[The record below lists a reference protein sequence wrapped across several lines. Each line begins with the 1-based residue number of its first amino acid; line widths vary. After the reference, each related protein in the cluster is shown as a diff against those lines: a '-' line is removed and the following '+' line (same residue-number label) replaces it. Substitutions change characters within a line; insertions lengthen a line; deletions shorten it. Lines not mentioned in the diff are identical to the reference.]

1 MGEVFQGTIGLRQAY
16 WQSPFEAIGLLFVLF
31 DTVAIMLENCGHL
44 DLTVEGHFNPGLV
57 NPKLQPQTFQPQ
69 TFPP

>member
-44 DLTVEGHFNPGLV
+44 DLTMVELSTDPAPLIMSKFFRFRVLWP
-57 NPKLQPQTFQPQ
+57 
-69 TFPP
+69 